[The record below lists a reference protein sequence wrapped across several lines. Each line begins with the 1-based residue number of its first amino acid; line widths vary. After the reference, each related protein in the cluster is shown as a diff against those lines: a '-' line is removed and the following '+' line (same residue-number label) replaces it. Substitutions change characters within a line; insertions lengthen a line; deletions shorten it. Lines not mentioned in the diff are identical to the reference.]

1 VGLKARARRTCMGE
15 VHRTLRA
22 RACSNK
28 KKKKEVLLE
37 Q

>member
-1 VGLKARARRTCMGE
+1 MGE